1 MIDRII
7 LFATADKLVLKKDVM
22 LDPKKRAVIDTV
34 SGEFVSLMLSAARTP
49 FRTAL
54 TIFVKM
60 QDFTC
65 L

>member
-34 SGEFVSLMLSAARTP
+34 SGEFVSLMLSKAKTP
-49 FRTAL
+49 YRTAL

-60 QDFTC
+60 KEFTC

>member
-1 MIDRII
+1 MVDKIV
-7 LFATADKLVLKKDVM
+7 LFATADKLVLKKDLM
-22 LDPKKRAVIDTV
+22 LNPKKRAVFDTV
-34 SGEFVSLMLSAARTP
+34 SGEFVSLILSAAKTP

-60 QDFTC
+60 REFTC